1 MPEGNTTA
9 AVQGY
14 LDALA
19 GDSPADPIV
28 RALLDRAVRRLETLC
43 AAMLYRSYPR
53 LARPPLTLVPDE
65 VLGGVVERLL
75 KATREVRP
83 RTVREFFALVN
94 RHIRW
99 ELNDLARRLDEQPD
113 AVELDEGQAPAPA
126 SSHAVLTPDGR
137 RMLAASE
144 ELPEDEREA
153 FCLIRLQGLALAEA
167 AEILGVSVSTVQR
180 RVNRGRL
187 LMAERLSDLRPDTGP
202 TGRP

>member
-28 RALLDRAVRRLETLC
+28 RAL
-43 AAMLYRSYPR
+43 
-53 LARPPLTLVPDE
+53 
-65 VLGGVVERLL
+65 VERLL

-126 SSHAVLTPDGR
+126 SSHSVLTPDGR
-137 RMLAASE
+137 RMLAAIE
-144 ELPEDEREA
+144 
-153 FCLIRLQGLALAEA
+153 
-167 AEILGVSVSTVQR
+167 
-180 RVNRGRL
+180 
-187 LMAERLSDLRPDTGP
+187 
-202 TGRP
+202 